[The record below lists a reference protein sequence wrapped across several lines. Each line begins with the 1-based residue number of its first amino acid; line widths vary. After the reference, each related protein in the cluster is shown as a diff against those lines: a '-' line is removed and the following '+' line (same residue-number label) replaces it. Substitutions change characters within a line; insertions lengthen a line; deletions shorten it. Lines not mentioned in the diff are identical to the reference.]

1 MKVEKTVAS
10 VARDPRMY
18 GARMYT
24 ILSTIARLG
33 QQFTGSDKK
42 AINDFTCSHS
52 YPELSKGRIDEFTDL
67 LKAREVS
74 TIVR

>member
-10 VARDPRMY
+10 VARNPIMY

-24 ILSTIARLG
+24 ILSTIAKLG

-42 AINDFTCSHS
+42 TLHALIAILS
-52 YPELSKGRIDEFTDL
+52 Y
-67 LKAREVS
+67 LKVVS
-74 TIVR
+74 MSSLISSRRMK